1 MTEEELQRRLD
12 DALPA
17 GERHGVFVEEVGDQ
31 DVRLRFEM
39 PAGRGWSDAALLAV
53 VDTSL
58 RAAAALGAAAGLEA
72 RLTHLSL
79 TRLKPPQEAE
89 IVAIARV
96 IRRDRGTVH
105 AEAWLFSHA
114 VIDAMAHATASLRA
128 DG

>member
-1 MTEEELQRRLD
+1 MTEEELQHRLD
-12 DALPA
+12 AALPEA
-17 GERHGVFVEEVGDQ
+17 ERHGVFVEEVGDQ

-58 RAAAALGAAAGLEA
+58 RAVAGLEA

-96 IRRDRGTVH
+96 IRRDRRTVH

-114 VIDAMAHATASLRA
+114 VIDAIAHATASLEA
-128 DG
+128 AA

>member
-17 GERHGVFVEEVGDQ
+17 AERHAVFVEEVGDQ
-31 DVRLRFEM
+31 DVRLRFE
-39 PAGRGWSDAALLAV
+39 PPGYGWSDAALLAV
-53 VDTSL
+53 VDT
-58 RAAAALGAAAGLEA
+58 ALKAVAGAGA

-89 IVAIARV
+89 VVAIARV

-114 VIDAMAHATASLRA
+114 VIDAMAHATASLREDA
-128 DG
+128 

>member
-12 DALPA
+12 DALPET
-17 GERHGVFVEEVGDQ
+17 ERHAVFVEEVGDQ
-31 DVRLRFEM
+31 DVRLRFE
-39 PAGRGWSDAALLAV
+39 PPPHGWSDAAMLAV
-53 VDTSL
+53 VDTAL
-58 RAAAALGAAAGLEA
+58 RTAAARSAAAGLEA

-96 IRRDRGTVH
+96 IRHDRGTVH

-114 VIDAMAHATASLRA
+114 VIDAMVHATASLQA
-128 DG
+128 P

>member
-1 MTEEELQRRLD
+1 MTEDELQRRLD
-12 DALPA
+12 DALPEA
-17 GERHGVFVEEVGDQ
+17 ERHGVFVEEVGDQ
-31 DVRLRFEM
+31 DVRLRFDR
-39 PAGRGWSDAALLAV
+39 PSGGWSDAALLAV

-58 RAAAALGAAAGLEA
+58 RAAAGLAA

-79 TRLKPPQEAE
+79 TRLKPPQDAE

-114 VIDAMAHATASLRA
+114 VIDAMAHATASLDA
-128 DG
+128 

>member
-17 GERHGVFVEEVGDQ
+17 AERHGVFVEEVGDQ
-31 DVRLRFEM
+31 DVRLRFDK
-39 PAGRGWSDAALLAV
+39 PAGGWSDAALLAV

-58 RAAAALGAAAGLEA
+58 RAAAGIAV

-79 TRLKPPQEAE
+79 TRLKPPQDAE
-89 IVAIARV
+89 VVAIARV

-114 VIDAMAHATASLRA
+114 VIDAMAHATASLQA
-128 DG
+128 EG

>member
-1 MTEEELQRRLD
+1 MTEEELQHRLD
-12 DALPA
+12 AALPEA
-17 GERHGVFVEEVGDQ
+17 ERHGVFVEEVGDQ

-58 RAAAALGAAAGLEA
+58 RAVAGLEA

-96 IRRDRGTVH
+96 IRRDRRTVH

-114 VIDAMAHATASLRA
+114 VIDAMAHATASFSA
-128 DG
+128 

>member
-1 MTEEELQRRLD
+1 MTEDELQQLLD
-12 DALPA
+12 ASLPA
-17 GERHGVFVEEVGDQ
+17 ADRHDVFVEECGDQ
-31 DVRLRFEM
+31 DVRLRFEQ
-39 PAGRGWSDAALLAV
+39 PKGRDWSDAALLAV

-58 RAAAALGAAAGLEA
+58 RAVAGVEA

-105 AEAWLFSHA
+105 AETWLFSHA
-114 VIDAMAHATASLRA
+114 VIDAMAHATASFA
-128 DG
+128 A

>member
-1 MTEEELQRRLD
+1 MTEEELQHRLD
-12 DALPA
+12 AALPEA
-17 GERHGVFVEEVGDQ
+17 ERHGVFVEEVGDQ

-58 RAAAALGAAAGLEA
+58 RAAAGLEA

-96 IRRDRGTVH
+96 IRRARGTVH

-114 VIDAMAHATASLRA
+114 VIDAMAHATASLESVA
-128 DG
+128 

>member
-17 GERHGVFVEEVGDQ
+17 SERHGVFVEEVGDQ

-39 PAGRGWSDAALLAV
+39 PPGRGWSDAALLAV

-58 RAAAALGAAAGLEA
+58 RAAAGLEA

-114 VIDAMAHATASLRA
+114 VIDAMAHATASLQA
-128 DG
+128 P

>member
-1 MTEEELQRRLD
+1 MTEEELQHRLD
-12 DALPA
+12 AALPEA
-17 GERHGVFVEEVGDQ
+17 ERHGVFVEEVGDQ

-58 RAAAALGAAAGLEA
+58 RAVAGLEA

-114 VIDAMAHATASLRA
+114 VIDAMAHATASLETA
-128 DG
+128 A

>member
-1 MTEEELQRRLD
+1 MTEEELQRLLD
-12 DALPA
+12 AALPEA
-17 GERHGVFVEEVGDQ
+17 ERHGVFVEEVGDQ

-39 PAGRGWSDAALLAV
+39 PRGGGWSDAALLAV

-58 RAAAALGAAAGLEA
+58 RAVAGLEA

-89 IVAIARV
+89 IVALARV
-96 IRRDRGTVH
+96 IRRDRETVH

-114 VIDAMAHATASLRA
+114 VIDAMAHATASLESA
-128 DG
+128 A